1 MAVLGQRF
9 ASLEER
15 VVLSTLFRRFSFEST
30 QTIDQLRLSLSVILR
45 TEVPIQMIVKRRSVF

>member
-15 VVLSTLFRRFSFEST
+15 VMLSTLFRHFSFEST
-30 QTIDQLRLSLSVILR
+30 QTIDDLQLAAQLILR
-45 TEVPIQMIVKRRSVF
+45 TEVPIQMKVTRR